1 METTADLLMLA
12 ARGLRRRYL
21 RAMAPWDVTPGQFR
35 ALRTICTSGPIRLSA
50 LAESLGIAPRSAT
63 EVVDALQQRGLVE
76 RVPDPADRR
85 AIGVVPTSA
94 GREAEAAIEAAR
106 ADEAESYLAGLDDAD
121 RTELERLLTKV
132 AEDVENAVPTGSG
145 R

>member
-21 RAMAPWDVTPGQFR
+21 EAMAPWDVTPGQFR
-35 ALRTICTSGPIRLSA
+35 ALRTICGSGPIRLSA
-50 LAESLGIAPRSAT
+50 LADSLGIAPRSAT

-85 AIGVVPTSA
+85 AIGVVPTPA
-94 GREAEAAIEAAR
+94 GREAERAIESAR
-106 ADEAESYLAGLDDAD
+106 AEEAEAYLAELTDGDRAD
-121 RTELERLLTKV
+121 LERILRQV
-132 AEDVENAVPTGSG
+132 AGDLQNAVPAGPA